1 MEADSAEGDKKN
13 APEGGEIKTK
23 RKMKTASQLEL
34 LEKTYAEETYPSEDL
49 RAELSVKLGL
59 TDRQLQMWFCHRRL
73 KDRKAPPAKRQRRD
87 GPVVAEEEMMMV
99 EPGNKPGS
107 GSGSGSSPFGH
118 GEARKVVVARTSSPP
133 YPPPRVAAADIP
145 MMRRYYEHPQS
156 IMELRAISAVEAQ
169 LGEPL
174 GEDGPILGMEFDPL
188 PPDAFGAPL
197 AMMEQQKQAARPY
210 DGKVY
215 ERYDAKS
222 IKTSPLLP
230 NMEHCFIPGSSS
242 AKRKLTAGNVHVVH
256 PQAAARA
263 LQEYQFLPEQP
274 SVRSDA
280 YDRVHSS
287 HFYDSPDGPS
297 ARASSFP
304 DEGPYLRGNEQ
315 MSTGYSFQ
323 GQISGVNLLSQQGRQ
338 GHMYPSASGEYDGV
352 PHKNS
357 FANVGIDAQFG
368 AHPMLGLENSFVPSD
383 RHVSHDEDVS
393 RMDRK
398 RKSEEARIAREVE
411 AHEKRIQKELEKQ
424 DLLRRKRE
432 EQMRKEMERHDRE
445 KRKEEERLMREK
457 QKEEERFFRDQRR
470 ENERREKF
478 LQKETLRVER
488 MRQKEELR
496 REKEAARLKAA
507 NERATA
513 RRIAKESMELIEDE
527 RLELMELAASTK
539 GFPSIISLDSDTLQN
554 LDSFRDMLSTFP
566 PKSVQLKR
574 PFAIQPWTD
583 SDENLGNLFMVWK
596 FIITFAD
603 VLELWPF
610 NLDEFIQAFHDYDP
624 RLLGEIHV
632 SLLRCIIKDIE
643 DVARTPSMGLGANQ
657 TSAANPGGGHPQIVE
672 GAYAWGFDIR
682 SWQRHLNPLTWP
694 EILRQFALSAGF
706 GPQLKKRSIRKAY
719 FRDDNEG
726 HDCEDVVCTL
736 RNGAA
741 AETAAAIMQ
750 EKGFSNPR
758 RSRHR
763 LTPGTVKFAAF
774 HVLSLE
780 GSKGLTIL
788 EVADKIQKSGL
799 RDLTTS
805 KTPEAS
811 IAAALSRDTKLFE
824 RTAPSTYCVR
834 APFRKDPADAEAV
847 LSAARER
854 IHIFQNGYSDSEDA
868 EKDGDDADDVERDE
882 DSECDIAED
891 PEVDDVGTSS
901 NLNKEAQL
909 SNGAKAAKAISSSRN
924 GKETLSNEVGETPK
938 SGFTKFEKGFSSFLS
953 EKSKEMNGS
962 SATIDQSI
970 NVTGNYSEVV
980 VLDQEET
987 EIDES
992 NSGEPWVEGLTE
1004 GEYSDLSVGE
1014 RLNALVALIGVAVE
1028 GNSIRLVLEERL
1040 EAANAL
1046 KKQMWAEAQLDK
1058 RRMKEEYMTK
1068 LQYSSFTG
1076 IKAEPNAS
1084 SFAAEGSQ
1092 SPLPGVGN
1100 KNSEA
1105 SLNPAVK
1112 SEPLLDPQN
1121 VQNYL
1126 NNVPGERTMG
1136 GQEFSAGPDN
1146 FPHQQHGYATEK
1158 SRFQLKASIGHKAE
1172 EMYVYRSLPLGQDRR
1187 RNRYWLFVTS
1197 ASRNDPGSGRIF
1209 FESHDG
1215 CWRLID
1221 SEEAFD
1227 ALLGSLDTRGIR
1239 ESHLYSMLQKIETS
1253 FRETVRNNL
1262 CKTSKRDPRGSALRT
1277 ESAEMASFQDCAAD
1291 GTDSSSSIVCGDI
1304 ADTLEQASSFKIEL
1318 GRNYAERVN
1327 AYKRYLDFE
1336 KWTWKECFNPYVLC
1350 AMKYGKKRCSD
1361 MLDICDVCH
1370 HTYSFEDNHCSCCHA
1385 TFSTLD
1391 DYSFSEHVIQCEER
1405 RKVDPNWTFQGSNA
1419 SFPIRFRLLKAMIAI
1434 IEVSIPSEAL
1444 QPFWT
1449 DTYRKSFGLKLQTS
1463 SSAVELLQLLTLL
1476 EGCIKQDC
1484 LSSNFET
1491 TKELLASCTSAVCSV
1506 DYFSSFP
1513 GSIAVLPW
1521 VPQTTAAVA
1530 LRLMEIDS
1538 SISYIMHQKV
1548 DFQKDKEDGEFI
1560 KLPSRYTVVKN
1571 IQDVEPETTE
1581 QVEFLQEDRWIGP
1594 ASARM
1599 SSGRRGGRGRG
1610 CGRSRG
1616 RRMQK
1621 GGGSSRSESVKEN
1634 TGNSEKTVR
1643 GLRRKSRTRGRGRKR
1658 GRRTVRSKPRM
1669 ENRVIEKHTPLS
1681 QFDETCSPRNN
1692 ICGKS
1697 PRSSGGNKWD
1707 IEEART
1713 INVEEA
1719 ENSDNVEA
1727 SESDDSAQVYGDEY
1741 DEQGQYYGNLFHG
1754 KSEDLMEE
1762 SEEDLDGDNV
1772 DGGDGEG
1779 DGDAEADADGDGDV
1793 DEGEEDRDEE
1803 EEVEGD
1809 EESEMEGEGDGD
1821 GDGDREE
1828 NGDGDQE
1835 QHGDEDEDTR
1845 STSSEYSE

>member
-1 MEADSAEGDKKN
+1 MEAASDEGDKKKP
-13 APEGGEIKTK
+13 PEGGEIKSK

-34 LEKTYAEETYPSEDL
+34 LEKTYAVETYPSETL
-49 RAELSVKLGL
+49 RAELSAKLGL

-87 GPVVAEEEMMMV
+87 APDEMMMV
-99 EPGNKPGS
+99 EPGNEPGS
-107 GSGSGSSPFGH
+107 GSGSGSSPFGQA
-118 GEARKVVVARTSSPP
+118 ETRKGVVARPSPP
-133 YPPPRVAAADIP
+133 PPPSHRVNAADIP
-145 MMRRYYEHPQS
+145 MIKRYYEHPQS
-156 IMELRAISAVEAQ
+156 IMELRAIAAVEAQ

-174 GEDGPILGMEFDPL
+174 REDGPILGMEFDPL

-197 AMMEQQKQAARPY
+197 ATMGQPKQAARPY

-215 ERYDAKS
+215 ERHDAKS

-230 NMEHCFIPGSSS
+230 SMEHCFVPGSSS
-242 AKRKLTAGNVHVVH
+242 GKRKLTAGNVRVVH

-274 SVRSDA
+274 SARSDA
-280 YDRVHSS
+280 YDRVNSS

-304 DEGPYLRGNEQ
+304 ATGQYLHGNEQ
-315 MSTGYSFQ
+315 LSTSYSFQ
-323 GQISGVNLLSQQGRQ
+323 GHVSGVDLLSQQGRQ
-338 GHMYPSASGEYDGV
+338 GHIYPSASGEYDGV

-357 FANVGIDAQFG
+357 FANVGMDAQFG
-368 AHPMLGLENSFVPSD
+368 AHPMHGLENSFVPSD
-383 RHVSHDEDVS
+383 RRVSHDEDVS
-393 RMDRK
+393 RMERK
-398 RKSEEARIAREVE
+398 RKNEEARIAREVE
-411 AHEKRIQKELEKQ
+411 AHEKRIRKELEKQ

-432 EQMRKEMERHDRE
+432 EQMKKEMERHDRE
-445 KRKEEERLMREK
+445 RRKEEERLMREK
-457 QKEEERFFRDQRR
+457 QKEEERFLREQKR

-478 LQKETLRVER
+478 LQKETLRAEK
-488 MRQKEELR
+488 MRQKEEIR

-527 RLELMELAASTK
+527 RLELMEVAASSK
-539 GFPSIISLDSDTLQN
+539 ALPSIISLDGDTLQN
-554 LDSFRDMLSTFP
+554 LDSFRDLLSTFP

-583 SDENLGNLFMVWK
+583 SEENLGNLFMVWK
-596 FIITFAD
+596 FLINFTD

-610 NLDEFIQAFHDYDP
+610 TLDEFIQAFHDYDP

-632 SLLRCIIKDIE
+632 ALLRCIIKDIE

-657 TSAANPGGGHPQIVE
+657 TSATNLGGGHPQIVE

-706 GPQLKKRSIRKAY
+706 GPQLKKRSIGKAY

-726 HDCEDVVCTL
+726 HDGENIVSTL

-741 AETAAAIMQ
+741 AENAVAIMQ
-750 EKGFSNPR
+750 EKGFSHPR

-788 EVADKIQKSGL
+788 EAADKIQKSGL

-834 APFRKDPADAEAV
+834 AAFRKDPADAEV
-847 LSAARER
+847 ILSAAREK
-854 IHIFQNGYSDSEDA
+854 IQIFQSGYSDSEDA
-868 EKDGDDADDVERDE
+868 EKDGDEADDVERDE
-882 DSECDIAED
+882 DSECDAAED

-901 NLNKEAQL
+901 NLNKETPC
-909 SNGAKAAKAISSSRN
+909 SNEAKASKTSPGNEKGIFSY
-924 GKETLSNEVGETPK
+924 EVGETPE
-938 SGFTKFEKGFSSFLS
+938 SGFANSEKGFSSFLPV
-953 EKSKEMNGS
+953 KSKEMNGS
-962 SATIDQSI
+962 GATIEQSI
-970 NVTGNYSEVV
+970 DVTGNFSEAVI
-980 VLDQEET
+980 LDQEET

-1014 RLNALVALIGVAVE
+1014 RLNALVALIGVAIE
-1028 GNSIRLVLEERL
+1028 GNSIRLILEERL
-1040 EAANAL
+1040 EAANSL

-1076 IKAEPNAS
+1076 IRAEPHATNS
-1084 SFAAEGSQ
+1084 AAEGSQ
-1092 SPLPGVGN
+1092 SPLPGVES

-1121 VQNYL
+1121 VHNYL
-1126 NNVPGERTMG
+1126 NDVLGERTMV
-1136 GQEFSAGPDN
+1136 GQEFPAGPDN

-1158 SRFQLKASIGHKAE
+1158 SRFQLKASIAHKAE
-1172 EMYVYRSLPLGQDRR
+1172 EMFVYRSLPLGQDRR

-1239 ESHLYSMLQKIETS
+1239 ESHLHSMLQKIETS
-1253 FRETVRNNL
+1253 FRETVRKNL
-1262 CKTSKRDPRGSALRT
+1262 CKTSIMDPKGVTLRT
-1277 ESAEMASFQDCAAD
+1277 ESAEMTSIQDCAAD
-1291 GTDSSSSIVCGDI
+1291 GTDSPSSMVCGAN

-1318 GRNYAERVN
+1318 GRNDAERVN

-1350 AMKYGKKRCSD
+1350 AMKYGKKRCSE
-1361 MLDICDVCH
+1361 LLGICDVCH
-1370 HTYSFEDNHCSCCHA
+1370 DTYSSVDDHCSCCHA

-1391 DYSFSEHVIQCEER
+1391 DYSFSEHVAQCEER
-1405 RKVDPNWTFQGSNA
+1405 RKVDPSWTFHGSDA
-1419 SFPIRFRLLKAMIAI
+1419 LFPMRFRLLKAILAI
-1434 IEVSIPSEAL
+1434 LEVSIPSEAL

-1449 DTYRKSFGLKLQTS
+1449 DTYRKSWGLKLQTS
-1463 SSAVELLQLLTLL
+1463 SSAEEILQTLTLL
-1476 EGCIKQDC
+1476 ESCIKRDC

-1491 TKELLASCTSAVCSV
+1491 TKELLASCTSAECAVA
-1506 DYFSSFP
+1506 DFLPFP
-1513 GSIAVLPW
+1513 GSIAVVPW

-1538 SISYIMHQKV
+1538 SVSYIMNQKAES
-1548 DFQKDKEDGEFI
+1548 QKDKEAGEFI
-1560 KLPSRYTVVKN
+1560 KLPSRYAVVKN
-1571 IQDVEPETTE
+1571 IQEVEPAEAAE
-1581 QVEFLQEDRWIGP
+1581 PAEYLQEERWDDP
-1594 ASARM
+1594 SSACM
-1599 SSGRRGGRGRG
+1599 SSGRGRGGRGRG
-1610 CGRSRG
+1610 RGRSRSG
-1616 RRMQK
+1616 RLQR
-1621 GGGSSRSESVKEN
+1621 GGSSRFESAKEN
-1634 TGNSEKTVR
+1634 AGSSEKTVR

-1658 GRRTVRSKPRM
+1658 GRRTVRSRPRA
-1669 ENRVIEKHTPLS
+1669 EKRVIEKQTPLI

-1692 ICGKS
+1692 SDGQTS
-1697 PRSSGGNKWD
+1697 RSSGGDEWD
-1707 IEEART
+1707 VEETRT
-1713 INVEEA
+1713 IKVEGA
-1719 ENSDNVEA
+1719 ENSNNVEA
-1727 SESDDSAQVYGDEY
+1727 SESDDNAQVSGDEY

-1754 KSEDLMEE
+1754 KSEVLMEE
-1762 SEEDLDGDNV
+1762 SEEDFNGDNGDGDGD
-1772 DGGDGEG
+1772 DGDSDEEG
-1779 DGDAEADADGDGDV
+1779 DGDADGDGD
-1793 DEGEEDRDEE
+1793 
-1803 EEVEGD
+1803 
-1809 EESEMEGEGDGD
+1809 EGDGD
-1821 GDGDREE
+1821 GDEDEEVDGDEEGEMDGDREE
-1828 NGDGDQE
+1828 NGDEDQE
-1835 QHGDEDEDTR
+1835 QHVDEDEDTG
-1845 STSSEYSE
+1845 STSSYYSE